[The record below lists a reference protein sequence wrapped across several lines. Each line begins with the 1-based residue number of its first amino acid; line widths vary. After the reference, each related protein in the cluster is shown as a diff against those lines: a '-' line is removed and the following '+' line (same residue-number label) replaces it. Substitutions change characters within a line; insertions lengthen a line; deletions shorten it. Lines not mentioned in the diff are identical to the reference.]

1 MDDIITRSDI
11 LDWIKEDMYFWD
23 NSSINLKSSEIGAKI
38 IAKQDGMISGTQVA
52 KIIFQEFGIEIT
64 SVVDEGSLVKHGDI
78 ILELRGNSSKI
89 LQAERSCLNI
99 FSHMSG
105 ISTATMNLLS
115 KMRDINPKVRLAA
128 TRKTL
133 PGLRR
138 YQKWAVVVGGG
149 DTHRM
154 SLSSMIMLKENH
166 ISLFEN
172 ISDAIN
178 FTREN
183 SSFSLKIE
191 VEVRNN
197 EEAMEAIKA
206 GADIIMLDNY
216 KPPQIAEILP
226 ILREHNLGILIEAS
240 GNISEENIL
249 DYVKSDVDIISM
261 GKLTHSSQ
269 VFDMSMVFDKVN

>member
-11 LDWIKEDMYFWD
+11 LEWIKEDMYFWD
-23 NSSINLKSSEIGAKI
+23 NSSINLKSHEISAKI
-38 IAKQDGMISGTQVA
+38 KAKQEGMIAGTEVV
-52 KIIFQEFGIEIT
+52 KIILEEFGIEVIRIL
-64 SVVDEGSLVKHGDI
+64 DEGSMVKHGDI
-78 ILELRGNSSKI
+78 ILELKGDSNKI
-89 LQAERSCLNI
+89 LQVERTCLNI

-105 ISTATMNLLS
+105 ISTATHNLLTM
-115 KMRDINPKVRLAA
+115 MRGINPRVKLAA

-172 ISDAIN
+172 ITEAIKHA
-178 FTREN
+178 REN

-191 VEVRNN
+191 IEARNDT
-197 EEAMEAIKA
+197 EAMEAIRA

-216 KPPQIAEILP
+216 KPAQIEIVLP
-226 ILREHNLGILIEAS
+226 KLRDENPNILIEAS
-240 GNISEENIL
+240 GNITEGNIL
-249 DYVKSDVDIISM
+249 DYVKSGVDIISM

-269 VFDMSMVFDKVN
+269 VFDMSMVFDKAN